1 MRKRVL
7 ALVGSILLIAS
18 ISWAVPSAA
27 HSAPTDRHSAAASPA
42 ALSAERTFPDGTGMV
57 NVKTVFGAKGD
68 GKTDDTAALKAAI
81 SATIHNLTGGAR
93 ILYFPTGT
101 YMVKSSLE
109 WKDTDG
115 NWASQ
120 LTFQGENQT
129 TTIIKLIDGKAP
141 TGSPMPVVQTS
152 SLSAYTDGGGING
165 FDNYL
170 FDLTIDTGTNNPAA
184 TALDFVG
191 NNYCG
196 LRNVTLRS
204 SAADHTGAVG
214 LNLTK
219 AYPGPCMMR
228 NVSIDG
234 FSYGIKT
241 GHTEYATT
249 FDGLHLTNQ
258 KQVGI
263 QNNDNVLSI
272 ENLTS
277 SSAFPVI
284 QNLGAASP
292 NSTGLITL
300 VGATLT
306 GGSGTSGI
314 SAIQNHETLY
324 ARDVTATGYRSA
336 IQDASGNPVGSST
349 APNEYDSGPVSTQF
363 GGAASSL
370 NLPIKETP
378 EFEETDRSKWADVT
392 KFGADKT
399 GGADSSAAVQ
409 AAIDSGL
416 STVFF
421 PSGKYKISKTV
432 TVEDNVK
439 MIEGFDSN
447 IVPDTS
453 AGVTYTD
460 NNLFVFNNTVDVI
473 VNHVRFGNVHTT
485 YGSLRF
491 MQDNSSHAVTV
502 TNSTF
507 DRDPSNPGSAYTN
520 STTGT
525 GDLFIEN
532 VMGGSWDINGPQHVY
547 ARQFDPE
554 NKSTKITNNGA
565 TVWILGLKIEH
576 ASNDDNV
583 AGVINTEA
591 GGKTELLGG
600 LIYPVTPTIPVHQPA
615 FIIDNASASL
625 IYALSNTNPLVADP
639 NTPDGDFKAQVQ
651 ETQSGVTH
659 SLLSTAVPTVRGT
672 LGLMMPLYT
681 SKP

>member
-7 ALVGSILLIAS
+7 ALAGSVLLVAS
-18 ISWAVPSAA
+18 ISWAIPSVAQSAA
-27 HSAPTDRHSAAASPA
+27 RGTAAVVSPS
-42 ALSAERTFPDGTGMV
+42 LSAERTFADGSGMV
-57 NVKTVFGAKGD
+57 SVTSFGANGHD
-68 GKTDDTAALKAAI
+68 DVDDTADIQAAI
-81 SATIHNLTGGAR
+81 NSTIDNLAGPR
-93 ILYFPTGT
+93 IIYFPAGT
-101 YMVKSSLE
+101 YKVNTTLS
-109 WKDTDG
+109 WKKDG
-115 NWASQ
+115 AWTSE
-120 LTFQGENQT
+120 LSFQGENQET
-129 TTIIKLIDGKAP
+129 TTIQLAPGVAP
-141 TGSPMPVVQTS
+141 TSNPIPVIATS
-152 SLSAYTDGGGING
+152 SLLPLTNGGGNNG
-165 FDNYL
+165 YDNFL
-170 FDLTIDTGTNNPAA
+170 FDITIDTGTNNPGA
-184 TALDFVG
+184 TAVDFIG

-196 LRNVTLRS
+196 MRNVTLQS
-204 SAADHTGAVG
+204 LETDTTQIPAVG
-214 LNLTK
+214 LALTR
-219 AYPGPCMMR
+219 AWTGPCMFR
-228 NVSIDG
+228 NVTISG
-234 FSYGIKT
+234 FQYGIKT
-241 GHTEYATT
+241 GHTEYSTT
-249 FDGLHLTNQ
+249 FDGLTLKNQ
-258 KQVGI
+258 TKAGI
-263 QNNDNVLSI
+263 SNTDNVMSI

-277 SSAFPVI
+277 TNNVPAI
-284 QNLGAASP
+284 QNLGSP
-292 NSTGLITL
+292 APKSTGLITL

-520 STTGT
+520 SATGT

-583 AGVINTEA
+583 AGVINTDA